1 MTRLRGNA
9 RKRKA
14 RLTNQ
19 TLSAVMEVG
28 GRRSEAAQEQ
38 PEVEKDAALETV
50 ELDILALLRSE
61 PDTTTVPAVY
71 NDTTRVYTGSADFQ
85 TDRFIFGL
93 MLCPQCHSEMVYYQ
107 RREVLESGYH
117 FRCRI
122 CQHELVATLD

>member
-28 GRRSEAAQEQ
+28 GRRAEVAEEQ
-38 PEVEKDAALETV
+38 PAAEKDAALDTV

-61 PDTTTVPAVY
+61 PDTIAMPAVY
-71 NDTTRVYTGSADFQ
+71 NDSTRVYTGSADFQ
-85 TDRFIFGL
+85 TERFIFGL
-93 MLCPQCHSEMVYYQ
+93 MLCPQCHNEMVYYQ
-107 RREVLESGYH
+107 QRELLAAGYH

-122 CQHELVATLD
+122 CQHELVASLD